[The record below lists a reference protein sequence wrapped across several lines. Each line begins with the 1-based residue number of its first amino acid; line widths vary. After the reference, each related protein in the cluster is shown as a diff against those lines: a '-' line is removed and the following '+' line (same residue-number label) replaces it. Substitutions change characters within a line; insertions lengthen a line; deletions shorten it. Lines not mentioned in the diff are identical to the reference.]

1 MNFIKSILLVTLIGI
16 FSLSSCKK
24 KDDKIK
30 NEMTDN
36 IQSGSWRVTNFIDS
50 GNDETNNFSG
60 FNFTFNSSGQVTAIN
75 GSTTHTGTWS
85 ISDSNSNDD
94 SMDDLHFNLFFNLTN
109 NFEDLNDDWD
119 INSQSENK
127 IELIDVS
134 GGNGGTDYLTFEK
147 N

>member
-94 SMDDLHFNLFFNLTN
+94 SMDDLHFNLFFNL
-109 NFEDLNDDWD
+109 
-119 INSQSENK
+119 
-127 IELIDVS
+127 
-134 GGNGGTDYLTFEK
+134 LTTVIIK
-147 N
+147 GS